1 MVGGAK
7 VKNDHTT
14 ANDPMIKYMLKVRE
28 DHARQQK
35 KDYSHAFRRK
45 SRLDLIRLSALA
57 VGIEFAYAAETAFV
71 SPILLQIGINHK
83 HMTMVWGLS
92 PLLGFFLAPLLG
104 SVSDR
109 CQLSFGRRRPIIS
122 MLSFGIFLGLLLVPY
137 GRDIGI
143 LLGDQPSNTMELVEE
158 FITTDGVASAYQ
170 ASEIIPPESGGGTFK
185 FAVIFTILG
194 TILLDFDADT
204 CQTPSRAYLLDSCIP
219 EDQPRALS
227 TFTIMAGLGGTFGY
241 AIGGIDW
248 ESTRIGS
255 FMGGNIPTV
264 FMLVTVC
271 FLLCYLVTITSFR
284 EIPLPLMEKDELLKP
299 LSAGAITKE
308 TSKNNNQIFYI
319 KETTTL
325 ELKMAEEDLEAES
338 NGTTNG
344 NVMKYKPP
352 NTADPEMC
360 GVNERISLGQYLK
373 SIVIMPKS
381 MRILSLTNLLC
392 WMGHVCYCLYFT
404 DFVGEAVFNGDPN
417 SPKGSEKY
425 NLYEEGVRFGC
436 WGMSIYAL
444 SCSVY
449 SLTVEKL
456 VDWFGLRAVYIG
468 GILSYAIGMLILAIW
483 PSKLGVLLLSTTAGV
498 IYATLFTMPYIL
510 IAKYH
515 ATGCFKMRSGE
526 NVPLKQ
532 TRGLGTDIAIIS
544 SMVFV
549 AQFIISL
556 SIGSLVAWMATTS
569 AILYAASVLSIGA
582 AVSAMFVLYI

>member
-7 VKNDHTT
+7 IKTEQT
-14 ANDPMIKYMLKVRE
+14 AANDPMIKYMLKVRE

-35 KDYSHAFRRK
+35 KDYSHVFRSK
-45 SRLDLIRLSALA
+45 SRFDFIRLSSLA

-71 SPILLQIGINHK
+71 SPILLQIGIEHK
-83 HMTMVWGLS
+83 HMTMIWGLS

-122 MLSFGIFLGLLLVPY
+122 LLSFGILLGLLLVPY

-143 LLGDQPSNTMELVEE
+143 LLGDSPPNMERILD
-158 FITTDGVASAYQ
+158 FNST
-170 ASEIIPPESGGGTFK
+170 EIIPEALQAEIRAESGGSFK
-185 FAVIFTILG
+185 FAAIFTILG

-204 CQTPSRAYLLDSCIP
+204 CQTPSRAYLLDVCIP

-248 ESTRIGS
+248 ESTRIGN

-264 FMLVTVC
+264 FMIVTIC
-271 FLLCYLVTITSFR
+271 FVICYTITITSFR
-284 EIPLPLMEKDELLKP
+284 EIPLTLIERDELLKP

-308 TSKNNNQIFYI
+308 TSKNNNQVFYI

-325 ELKMAEEDLEAES
+325 ELKMAEEDLEDSDSKEA
-338 NGTTNG
+338 TNG
-344 NVMKYKPP
+344 NLMKRNPS
-352 NTADPEMC
+352 NSDPES
-360 GVNERISLGQYLK
+360 NDFQDDRISLGQYLK
-373 SIVIMPKS
+373 SIIIMPKS

-404 DFVGEAVFNGDPN
+404 DFVGEAVFHGDPGA
-417 SPKGSEKY
+417 PIGSVEY
-425 NLYEEGVRFGC
+425 NLYDDGVRFGC

-449 SLTVEKL
+449 SMTVEKL
-456 VDWFGLRAVYIG
+456 MEWFGLRAVYIG
-468 GILSYAIGMLILAIW
+468 GIMSYAIGMMVLGIW

-498 IYATLFTMPYIL
+498 IYATLFTIPYIL

-526 NVPLKQ
+526 SVPLKH

-544 SMVFV
+544 SMVFI
-549 AQFIISL
+549 AQLIISL
-556 SIGSLVAWMATTS
+556 SIGSLVSWLATTS
-569 AILYAASVLSIGA
+569 AVLYAASVLSIGA
-582 AVSAMFVLYI
+582 AISAMFVLYI